1 MEEKQIA
8 VIVSYAKPTKQQK
21 FTTALNLQV
30 GDKVVVETVRGIEIG
45 EVESIT
51 DKEAGEDL
59 KKVMRIAT
67 QKDLKT
73 NEENK
78 KKAKDYLVKTKQ
90 RIIECGLEMKLI
102 SAEFTLDFSKIILT
116 FTAEGR
122 VDFRELVK
130 KLAGDFKMKIELRQV
145 GPRDAVQALGAIG
158 FCGKECCCIRKTNIL
173 PHVSMKMAKNQGLPL
188 NPVTVSGLCGKLLCC
203 LGYENNQYKE
213 ILSTMPK
220 VNSEVTS
227 PDGKGK
233 VIFNDLFH
241 NLVTVR
247 LENTTKKYSPEELDI
262 QEYASIIK
270 EEAEDFKDEE

>member
-8 VIVSYAKPTKQQK
+8 VIVSYAKPIKQQK
-21 FTTALNLQV
+21 FTTAINLQV